1 MKSKITLLLV
11 GLLCLSLNTFAQLE
25 KSRIKG
31 TVNDGDGAPL
41 AFANVILKL
50 GQDSSIAKVG
60 YTDDAGLFEI
70 INVPEGSYWLT
81 ISFVGLPEKN
91 TEVFEL
97 GARQVYELPAMI
109 LEASPEELEGVTITA
124 TRPLVEVKPDKTV
137 FNVEGSVNAAG
148 NTAFELLRK
157 APGVVIDNN
166 ENVTMLGR
174 AGVQIYIDGKPSQLS
189 GADLASFL
197 KSMNSTEIDAI
208 ELISNPSAKYDAA
221 GNAGIINIKL
231 KKDKSLGANGS
242 VNLGAASG
250 RANVYNT
257 SINGNFR
264 DEKINIFGN
273 YSFNDGANP
282 QNFNLYREQF
292 GLTFDQRAKQNAE
305 WMSHNIKVGADY
317 FLNDKHTIGMIV
329 RANLNEGDFSNT
341 GQTPIGRVGIAGIDS
356 ILVSESYNNNERQN
370 YNYNLNYVFNG
381 ENSTVNFDLD
391 YGRYRNDGFAFQP
404 NYYRDPTGEITLQE
418 RIFENETPTNI
429 NIYTAKF
436 DYETNFLEG
445 KLGLGAKSAIVR
457 TDNTF
462 NFFNV
467 VGGVS
472 TIDPNRSN
480 QFEYTENVNAAYAN
494 YSRQFEK
501 INFSLGLR
509 MEQTNSTG
517 ELTSLIPENDNTVK
531 RSYVDFFP
539 SGGLTYTPNKDHSL
553 QLNFSRRINRP
564 SYQDLNPFEM
574 KLDELTFEKGNPFL
588 NPEYA
593 MNYKLTHTFKY
604 RYNTSFSYSRTTDQ
618 ITRIVDT
625 QDATAS
631 FITWRNLA
639 EMENFSLSFSAP
651 ITITKWWSSYTN
663 ITGYHVRNR
672 GDYGGDRVI
681 NLSATAM
688 NLYTQHTFTLG
699 NDWKAELSSWYNS
712 PSIWEGTFR
721 MDSQYSID
729 AGISKSILEGR
740 ADVKLSISDI
750 FRTTPFSGESQFG
763 PLFMR
768 VNGDWDSRR
777 VRLNFSYRFGDSE
790 VKSARRRKT
799 GLEDE
804 SSRIKN

>member
-11 GLLCLSLNTFAQLE
+11 GLLGLSLNLFAQSE
-25 KSRIKG
+25 PARIKG
-31 TVNDGDGAPL
+31 AVNDGEGAPL

-70 INVPEGSYWLT
+70 VNVPEGSYWLT

-97 GARQVYELPAMI
+97 NSGQVFELPAMA
-109 LEASPEELEGVTITA
+109 LEASPEELEGVTVTA

-257 SINGNFR
+257 SVNGNFR
-264 DEKINIFGN
+264 DKKINVFGN

-292 GLTFDQRAKQNAE
+292 GLTFDQRSKQNAE
-305 WMSHNIKVGADY
+305 WMSHNVKVGADY
-317 FLNDKHTIGMIV
+317 FLNDKHTLGLIV
-329 RANLNEGDFSNT
+329 RANLNEGEFSNV
-341 GQTPIGRVGIAGIDS
+341 GQTPIGRVGFTSIDS

-391 YGRYRNDGFAFQP
+391 YGMYRNDGFAFQP

-418 RIFENETPTNI
+418 RIFENERPTNI
-429 NIYTAKF
+429 DIYTAKL
-436 DYETNFLEG
+436 DYETNFLNG

-462 NFFNV
+462 NFYNV
-467 VGGVS
+467 INGVS
-472 TIDPNRSN
+472 TIDVNRSN

-501 INFSLGLR
+501 VNISLGLR

-517 ELTSLIPENDNTVK
+517 ELTSLVPENDNTVK
-531 RSYVDFFP
+531 RSYLDFFP
-539 SGGLTYTPNKDHSL
+539 SGGITYTPNQDHSL
-553 QLNFSRRINRP
+553 QFNFSRRVNRP

-574 KLDELTFEKGNPFL
+574 QLDELTFEKGNPFL

-604 RYNTSFSYSRTTDQ
+604 RFNTSFSYSRTTDQ

-639 EMENFSLSFSAP
+639 EMENYSLSFSAP
-651 ITITKWWSSYTN
+651 ISITKWWSTYTS
-663 ITGYHVRNR
+663 ITGYHVQNR
-672 GDYGGDRVI
+672 GDYGGDRI
-681 NLSATAM
+681 IDLSATAM

-712 PSIWEGTFR
+712 PAIWEGTFR

-729 AGISKSILEGR
+729 AGISKSLLDGR
-740 ADVKLSISDI
+740 VNVKLSISDI

-768 VNGDWDSRR
+768 INGDWDSRR
-777 VRLNFSYRFGDSE
+777 VRLNFSYRFGSNE
-790 VKSARRRKT
+790 VKSARRRQT

>member
-1 MKSKITLLLV
+1 MKTKVTLLLV
-11 GLLCLSLNTFAQLE
+11 GLLGLSINTFAQSE
-25 KSRIKG
+25 KARIKG
-31 TVNDGDGAPL
+31 AVNDADGAPL

-70 INVPEGSYWLT
+70 VNLPEGDYWLT
-81 ISFVGLPEKN
+81 ISFVGLPENN
-91 TEVFEL
+91 TEVFTL
-97 GARQVYELPAMI
+97 SAGQVYEIPPMV
-109 LEASPEELEGVTITA
+109 LEASAEELEGVTVTA

-174 AGVQIYIDGKPSQLS
+174 AGVQVYIDGKPSQLS
-189 GADLASFL
+189 GTDLANFL

-250 RANVYNT
+250 RATVYNT
-257 SINGNFR
+257 SVNGNYR
-264 DEKINIFGN
+264 DKKINLFGN

-282 QNFNLYREQF
+282 QNQNLYREQF
-292 GLTFDQRAKQNAE
+292 GLVFDQRGQQENY
-305 WMSHNIKVGADY
+305 WLSHNLKVGMDY
-317 FLNDKHTIGMIV
+317 FINDQHTIGMMA
-329 RANLNEGDFSNT
+329 RAN
-341 GQTPIGRVGIAGIDS
+341 IGNSEFNNISRTEISEVGSSTIDS
-356 ILVSESYNNNERQN
+356 LLIAESYNDFERQN
-370 YNYNLNYVFNG
+370 FNYNLNYVYDG
-381 ENSTVNFDLD
+381 ENSSLNADLD
-391 YGRYRNDGFAFQP
+391 YGTYQTDGTAFQP
-404 NYYRDPTGEITLQE
+404 NYYRDPTDEFTLQE
-418 RIFENETPTNI
+418 RIFRNEMPRTI
-429 NIYTAKF
+429 DIYTGKV

-445 KLGLGAKSAIVR
+445 KLGIGAKSALVR

-462 NFFNV
+462 NFYNV
-467 VGGVS
+467 IGGIPE
-472 TIDPNRSN
+472 IDINRSN
-480 QFEYTENVNAAYAN
+480 QFEYTENVNAAYVN
-494 YSRQFEK
+494 FSRQFEK
-501 INFSLGLR
+501 INVSLGVR

-517 ELTSLIPENDNTVK
+517 ELTSLVPENDNTVK
-531 RSYVDFFP
+531 RSYLDFFP
-539 SGGLTYTPNKDHSL
+539 SGGLTYTPNKEHSL

-593 MNYKLTHTFKY
+593 TNVKLTHTFKY
-604 RYNTSFSYSRTTDQ
+604 RFNTSLSYSRTTDQ

-625 QDATAS
+625 QDETAT

-639 EMENFSLSFSAP
+639 QMENISLSFSAP
-651 ITITKWWSSYTN
+651 ISITKWWSTYTN
-663 ITGYHVRNR
+663 ITGYHVRNQ
-672 GDYGGDRVI
+672 GDYGSDRVVD
-681 NLSATAM
+681 LSATAM

-721 MDSQYSID
+721 MNAQYSID
-729 AGISKSILEGR
+729 AGISKSLMDGR
-740 ADVKLSISDI
+740 ANVKLSVSDI
-750 FRTTPFSGESQFG
+750 FRTTPFSGQSQFG

-768 VNGDWDSRR
+768 INGDWDSRR
-777 VRLNFSYRFGDSE
+777 VRLNISYRFGSNE
-790 VKSARRRKT
+790 VKSARRRQT